1 MSLQTKVEK
10 EKKELTGYSYICKK
24 EDILNIQEGDYIKY
38 YNETGLLKSGGM
50 VVKNEYPEK
59 IIIKYPQKDIFWAVS
74 LEKNNCIYLKK
85 NCKELDDL
93 YEFKKAMEIYRKIKN
108 KELFLTK

>member
-85 NCKELDDL
+85 IVKIWMNFMSL
-93 YEFKKAMEIYRKIKN
+93 KKQWRYIEKLK
-108 KELFLTK
+108 TKSYF

>member
-1 MSLQTKVEK
+1 
-10 EKKELTGYSYICKK
+10 
-24 EDILNIQEGDYIKY
+24 
-38 YNETGLLKSGGM
+38 M

-59 IIIKYPQKDIFWAVS
+59 LILKYPQKDIFWSVS

-85 NCKELDDL
+85 NCKELDEL